1 MAKVLTAAAALALL
15 IFAVPVGS
23 FAKTELTEARVTRII
38 REVLLLPEQAAPHP
52 AALQDMVRGGTAIRT
67 GVDSR
72 TELTFPDQTLARLG
86 ANTVFSFSGGTRAL
100 DLGGGAMLLQVPKGA
115 GGAKILTAAVTA
127 AITGTTVLI
136 EYHPPKGARDG
147 KDFSS
152 RNPGGNNVAFGFVTS
167 DSVPADLSTNYI
179 KFITLEGVARIYVKD
194 RPGEPILVPAGK
206 MLIISPDGSSYELLE
221 VNLEVLVNTSPLIT
235 DFSPL
240 PSYPLIV
247 DEIQR
252 QREKE
257 IAGELI
263 DTNLVDYGGGQP
275 VTLRD
280 PSLLDTLDQRF
291 SATAV
296 TPTATPSVTPSPSA
310 TPSKFGT
317 PPVITSV
324 NAYVVSSG
332 TRITTDPA
340 ITSNGVTDFGKVY
353 RSASADGSF
362 TTWAFGSSSNF
373 DMLTGLDQNLAT
385 GSNLPV
391 ATFKFSALQLAGDPS
406 IDTTGGATTL
416 ALISVGNLSDSAPGG
431 PLTFAGIN
439 TLLLATQNGAIN
451 LGANISFS
459 NLNRLI
465 FYARGFGANL
475 TLSCPINGVQS
486 VDLDAEGSVQVN
498 GGQTV
503 NTFRSIAG
511 IDFLTGTGK
520 ITAPN
525 VFIQANNDVNLAL
538 SRFAVDPSV
547 VTSVSLQAGANVNV
561 DASGDQSL
569 FANASSLTIN
579 GTGINF
585 SGTSTGEPIMIQFRN
600 SAVVSFLAGANG
612 INAPTIDLIHPGS
625 GLSLSASGNIAFD
638 SIQGA
643 DMVQSTGGDISC
655 NLNLIAN
662 TIVANGTVSANH
674 VEAQNV
680 TALGNLVVG
689 PGAITPFLSP
699 VGANLLHTF
708 MVATVISPNGI
719 DFNGNQFPTASS
731 PGGILEIDALSQVFG
746 AGGIGSVN
754 FNGGDFGGD
763 GGTLTVNTVG
773 DLSLAGTTITATTG
787 QLQSAADPPT
797 GAGGKVNLTSTS
809 GQVSINGAIQV
820 SSSDVGIPNGR
831 SSARGGNIN
840 IRSDAT
846 TGVAVNI
853 TDSGQLLALLDNAA
867 PGPGGLITIR
877 ATGATSSIN
886 AGGQMRADRGGID
899 IRHTGTAG
907 AVNLNN
913 PTLQADIIKAAA
925 LGPNGTLQISGGT
938 LNANSVLKLYAPGS
952 NGQIIFLAN
961 CTLQGGSMSIIAA
974 NTVTIANSVIVTTN
988 GRAASVFTNTANYSG
1003 FGGNGTTSGTFGGL
1017 GALNPQPLSSAPPL
1031 GNPGAP

>member
-1 MAKVLTAAAALALL
+1 MAKILTAPAALACL
-15 IFAVPVGS
+15 IFALPVGS
-23 FAKTELTEARVTRII
+23 FGKTELTEARVTRII

-52 AALQDMVRGGTAIRT
+52 AALQDAVRGGTAIRT
-67 GVDSR
+67 GADSR

-100 DLGGGAMLLQVPKGA
+100 DLGGGAMLLHVPKGA
-115 GGAKILTAAVTA
+115 GGAKISTAAVTA

-136 EYHPPKGARDG
+136 EYHPPHQPAGAHPR

-152 RNPGGNNVAFGFVTS
+152 PNRGDRKN
-167 DSVPADLSTNYI
+167 DLSSNSI
-179 KFITLEGVARIYVKD
+179 KFITLEGVARIYIKG

-206 MLIISPDGSSYELLE
+206 ELVISPDGSSYDLVE
-221 VNLEVLVNTSPLIT
+221 VNLEVLVKTSSLIT
-235 DFSPL
+235 DFPPL

-247 DEIQR
+247 EEIQR
-252 QREKE
+252 QRDEQ
-257 IAGELI
+257 IASEMMDI
-263 DTNLVDYGGGQP
+263 QP

-280 PSLLDTLDQRF
+280 PFSLDTVAQRAAV
-291 SATAV
+291 ATP
-296 TPTATPSVTPSPSA
+296 TPTATPNPTPP
-310 TPSKFGT
+310 KFGT
-317 PPVITSV
+317 PPVILSP
-324 NAYVVSSG
+324 NPYVISSS
-332 TRITTDPA
+332 TTITTDPS
-340 ITSNGVTDFGKVY
+340 ITTNGVTDFGKVY

-391 ATFKFSALQLAGDPS
+391 AAFKFSALQLAGDPS

-416 ALISVGNLSDSAPGG
+416 ALISVGNLSDTAPGG
-431 PLTFAGIN
+431 PLTFAAIN

-520 ITAPN
+520 ITAAN

-538 SRFAVDPSV
+538 TRFAVDPSV

-561 DASGDQSL
+561 DANGDQSL
-569 FANASSLTIN
+569 FTNASVLTIN

-585 SGTSTGEPIMIQFRN
+585 SGTSTGEPILIQFRN
-600 SAVVSFLAGANG
+600 SAVVTFLAGANG
-612 INAPTIDLIHPGS
+612 INAPAIDLIHPGS
-625 GLSLSASGNIAFD
+625 GLSLSAGGNIAFD

-655 NLNLIAN
+655 NRNLIAN
-662 TIVANGTVSANH
+662 TVVANGTVSANH
-674 VEAQNV
+674 IEAQNV
-680 TALGNLVVG
+680 TALGNLVAG
-689 PGAITPFLSP
+689 AGAITPFLSP

-719 DFNGNQFPTASS
+719 DFNGNQFPTPSS

-763 GGTLTVNTVG
+763 GGTLTVSTIG
-773 DLSLAGTTITATTG
+773 DLSLSGTTITATTG

-797 GAGGKVNLTSTS
+797 GAGGTVNLTSMS
-809 GQVSINGAIQV
+809 GQVSINGAIQA
-820 SSSDVGIPNGR
+820 SSNDVGLPNGR
-831 SSARGGNIN
+831 VSASGGRIN
-840 IRSDAT
+840 IQSGAA

-853 TDSGQLLALLDNAA
+853 TDSGQLLALLNNAA

-877 ATGATSSIN
+877 ATGGTSSIN

-907 AVNLNN
+907 GVNLNN

-925 LGPNGTLQISGGT
+925 LGPNGRSEERRVGKECR
-938 LNANSVLKLYAPGS
+938 SRWSPYH
-952 NGQIIFLAN
+952 
-961 CTLQGGSMSIIAA
+961 
-974 NTVTIANSVIVTTN
+974 
-988 GRAASVFTNTANYSG
+988 
-1003 FGGNGTTSGTFGGL
+1003 
-1017 GALNPQPLSSAPPL
+1017 
-1031 GNPGAP
+1031 

>member
-1 MAKVLTAAAALALL
+1 MAKILTAPAALACL
-15 IFAVPVGS
+15 IFALPVGS
-23 FAKTELTEARVTRII
+23 FGKTELTEARVTRII

-52 AALQDMVRGGTAIRT
+52 AALQDAVRGGTAIRT
-67 GVDSR
+67 GADSR

-100 DLGGGAMLLQVPKGA
+100 DLGGGALLLHVPKGA
-115 GGAKILTAAVTA
+115 GGAKISTAAVTA

-136 EYHPPKGARDG
+136 EYHPPHQPAGAHPR

-152 RNPGGNNVAFGFVTS
+152 PNRGDRKN
-167 DSVPADLSTNYI
+167 DLSSNSI
-179 KFITLEGVARIYVKD
+179 KFITLEGVARIYIKG

-206 MLIISPDGSSYELLE
+206 ELVISPDGSSYDLVE
-221 VNLEVLVNTSPLIT
+221 VNLEVLVKTSSLIT
-235 DFSPL
+235 DFPPL

-247 DEIQR
+247 EEIQR
-252 QREKE
+252 QRDEQ
-257 IAGELI
+257 IASEMMDI
-263 DTNLVDYGGGQP
+263 QP

-280 PSLLDTLDQRF
+280 PFSLDTVAQRAAV
-291 SATAV
+291 ATP
-296 TPTATPSVTPSPSA
+296 TPTATPNPTPP
-310 TPSKFGT
+310 KFGT
-317 PPVITSV
+317 PPVILSP
-324 NAYVVSSG
+324 NPYVISSS
-332 TRITTDPA
+332 TTITTDPS
-340 ITSNGVTDFGKVY
+340 ITTNGVTDFGKVY

-391 ATFKFSALQLAGDPS
+391 AAFKFSALQLAGDPS

-416 ALISVGNLSDSAPGG
+416 ALISVGNLSDTAPGG

-520 ITAPN
+520 ITAAN

-538 SRFAVDPSV
+538 NRFAVDPSV

-561 DASGDQSL
+561 DANGDQSL
-569 FANASSLTIN
+569 FTNASVLTIN

-585 SGTSTGEPIMIQFRN
+585 SGTSTGEPILIQFRN
-600 SAVVSFLAGANG
+600 SAVVTFLAGANG
-612 INAPTIDLIHPGS
+612 INAPAIDLIHPGS
-625 GLSLSASGNIAFD
+625 GLSLSAGGNIAFD

-655 NLNLIAN
+655 NRNLIAN
-662 TIVANGTVSANH
+662 TVVANGTVSANH
-674 VEAQNV
+674 IEAQNV
-680 TALGNLVVG
+680 TALGNLVAG
-689 PGAITPFLSP
+689 AGAITPFLSP

-719 DFNGNQFPTASS
+719 DFNGNQFPTPSS

-763 GGTLTVNTVG
+763 GGTLTVSTIG
-773 DLSLAGTTITATTG
+773 DLSLSGTTITATTG

-797 GAGGKVNLTSTS
+797 GAGGTVNLTSMS
-809 GQVSINGAIQV
+809 GQVSINGAIQA
-820 SSSDVGIPNGR
+820 SSNDVGLPNGR
-831 SSARGGNIN
+831 VSASGGRIN
-840 IRSDAT
+840 IQSGAA

-853 TDSGQLLALLDNAA
+853 TDSGQLLALLNNAA

-877 ATGATSSIN
+877 ATGGTSSIN

-907 AVNLNN
+907 AVTLNS

-925 LGPNGTLQISGGT
+925 LGPNGTLQINGGT

-961 CTLQGGSMSIIAA
+961 CTLQGGSMNIIAA
-974 NTVTIANSVIVTTN
+974 NAVTIANNVIVTTG
-988 GRAASVFTNTANYSG
+988 GRVASVFTNSANYSG
-1003 FGGNGTTSGTFGGL
+1003 FGGNGTTSGTFSGL

>member
-1 MAKVLTAAAALALL
+1 MAKILTAPAALACL
-15 IFAVPVGS
+15 IFALPVGS
-23 FAKTELTEARVTRII
+23 FGKTELTEARVTRII

-52 AALQDMVRGGTAIRT
+52 AALQDAVRGGTAIRT
-67 GVDSR
+67 GADSR

-100 DLGGGAMLLQVPKGA
+100 DLGGGAMLLHVPKGA
-115 GGAKILTAAVTA
+115 GGAKISTAAVTA

-136 EYHPPKGARDG
+136 EYHPPHQPAGAHPR

-152 RNPGGNNVAFGFVTS
+152 PNRGDRKN
-167 DSVPADLSTNYI
+167 DLSSNSI
-179 KFITLEGVARIYVKD
+179 KFITLEGVARIYIKG

-206 MLIISPDGSSYELLE
+206 ELVISPDGSSYDLVE
-221 VNLEVLVNTSPLIT
+221 VNLEVLVKTSSLIT
-235 DFSPL
+235 DFPPL

-247 DEIQR
+247 EEIQR
-252 QREKE
+252 QRDEQ
-257 IAGELI
+257 IASEMMDI
-263 DTNLVDYGGGQP
+263 QP

-280 PSLLDTLDQRF
+280 PFSLDTVAQRAAV
-291 SATAV
+291 ATP
-296 TPTATPSVTPSPSA
+296 TPTATPNPTPP
-310 TPSKFGT
+310 KFGT
-317 PPVITSV
+317 PPVILSP
-324 NAYVVSSG
+324 NPYVISSS
-332 TRITTDPA
+332 TTITTDPS
-340 ITSNGVTDFGKVY
+340 ITTNGVTDFGKVY

-391 ATFKFSALQLAGDPS
+391 AAFKFSALQLAGDPS

-416 ALISVGNLSDSAPGG
+416 ALISVGNLSDTAPGG

-520 ITAPN
+520 ITAAN

-538 SRFAVDPSV
+538 TRFAVDPSV

-561 DASGDQSL
+561 DANGDQSL
-569 FANASSLTIN
+569 FTNASVLTIN

-585 SGTSTGEPIMIQFRN
+585 GGTSTGEPILIQFRN
-600 SAVVSFLAGANG
+600 SAVVTFLAGANG
-612 INAPTIDLIHPGS
+612 INAPAIDLIHPGS
-625 GLSLSASGNIAFD
+625 GLSLSAGGNIAFD

-655 NLNLIAN
+655 NRNLIAN
-662 TIVANGTVSANH
+662 TVVANGTVSANH
-674 VEAQNV
+674 IEAQNV
-680 TALGNLVVG
+680 TALGNLVAG
-689 PGAITPFLSP
+689 AGAITPFLSP

-719 DFNGNQFPTASS
+719 DFNGNQFPTPSS

-763 GGTLTVNTVG
+763 GGTLTVSTIG
-773 DLSLAGTTITATTG
+773 DLSLSGTTITATTG

-797 GAGGKVNLTSTS
+797 GAGGTVNLTSMS
-809 GQVSINGAIQV
+809 GQVSINGAIQA
-820 SSSDVGIPNGR
+820 SSNDVGLPNGR
-831 SSARGGNIN
+831 VSASGGRIN
-840 IRSDAT
+840 IQSGAA

-853 TDSGQLLALLDNAA
+853 TDSGQLLALLNNAA

-877 ATGATSSIN
+877 ATGGTSSIN

-907 AVNLNN
+907 GVNLNN

-925 LGPNGTLQISGGT
+925 LGPNGTLQINGGT

-961 CTLQGGSMSIIAA
+961 CTLQGGSMNIIAA
-974 NTVTIANSVIVTTN
+974 NTVTIANNVIVTTG
-988 GRAASVFTNTANYSG
+988 GRAASVFTNSANYSG
-1003 FGGNGTTSGTFGGL
+1003 FGGNGTTSGTFSGL

>member
-1 MAKVLTAAAALALL
+1 MAKILTAPAALACL
-15 IFAVPVGS
+15 IFALPVGS
-23 FAKTELTEARVTRII
+23 FGKTELTEARVTRII

-52 AALQDMVRGGTAIRT
+52 AALQDAVRGGTAIRT
-67 GVDSR
+67 GADSR
-72 TELTFPDQTLARLG
+72 TELTFRDQTLARLG

-100 DLGGGAMLLQVPKGA
+100 DLGGGAMLLHVPKGA
-115 GGAKILTAAVTA
+115 GGAKISTAAVTA

-136 EYHPPKGARDG
+136 EYHPPHQPAGAHPR

-152 RNPGGNNVAFGFVTS
+152 PNRGDRKN
-167 DSVPADLSTNYI
+167 DLSSNSI
-179 KFITLEGVARIYVKD
+179 KFITLEGVARIYIKG

-206 MLIISPDGSSYELLE
+206 ELVISPDGSSYDLVE
-221 VNLEVLVNTSPLIT
+221 VNLEVLVKTSSLIT
-235 DFSPL
+235 DFPPL

-247 DEIQR
+247 EEIQR
-252 QREKE
+252 QRDEQ
-257 IAGELI
+257 IASEMMDI
-263 DTNLVDYGGGQP
+263 QP

-280 PSLLDTLDQRF
+280 PFSLDTVAQRAAV
-291 SATAV
+291 ATP
-296 TPTATPSVTPSPSA
+296 TPTATPNPTPP
-310 TPSKFGT
+310 KFGT
-317 PPVITSV
+317 PPVILSP
-324 NAYVVSSG
+324 NPYVISSS
-332 TRITTDPA
+332 TTITTDPS
-340 ITSNGVTDFGKVY
+340 ITTNGVTDFGKVY

-391 ATFKFSALQLAGDPS
+391 AAFKFSALQLAGDPS

-416 ALISVGNLSDSAPGG
+416 ALISVGNLSDTAPGG

-520 ITAPN
+520 ITAAN

-538 SRFAVDPSV
+538 TRFAVDPSV

-561 DASGDQSL
+561 DANGDQSL
-569 FANASSLTIN
+569 FTNASVLTIN

-585 SGTSTGEPIMIQFRN
+585 GGTSTGEPILIQFRN
-600 SAVVSFLAGANG
+600 SAVVTFLAGANG
-612 INAPTIDLIHPGS
+612 INAPAIDLIHPGS
-625 GLSLSASGNIAFD
+625 GLSLSAGGNIAFD

-655 NLNLIAN
+655 NRNLIAN
-662 TIVANGTVSANH
+662 TVVANGTVSANH
-674 VEAQNV
+674 IEAQNV
-680 TALGNLVVG
+680 TALGNLVAG
-689 PGAITPFLSP
+689 AGAITPFLSP

-719 DFNGNQFPTASS
+719 DFNGNQFPTPSS

-763 GGTLTVNTVG
+763 GGTLTVSTIG
-773 DLSLAGTTITATTG
+773 DLSLSGTTITATTG

-797 GAGGKVNLTSTS
+797 GAGGTVNLTSMS
-809 GQVSINGAIQV
+809 GQVSINGAIQA
-820 SSSDVGIPNGR
+820 SSNDVGLPNGR
-831 SSARGGNIN
+831 VSASGGRIN
-840 IRSDAT
+840 IQSGAA

-853 TDSGQLLALLDNAA
+853 TDSGQLLALLNNAA

-877 ATGATSSIN
+877 ATGGTSSIN

-907 AVNLNN
+907 GVNLNN

-925 LGPNGTLQISGGT
+925 LGPNGTLQINGGT

-961 CTLQGGSMSIIAA
+961 CTLQGGSMNIIAA
-974 NTVTIANSVIVTTN
+974 NTVTIANNVIVTTG
-988 GRAASVFTNTANYSG
+988 GRVASVFTNSANYSG
-1003 FGGNGTTSGTFGGL
+1003 FGGNGTTSGTFSGL

>member
-1 MAKVLTAAAALALL
+1 MAKVLTAAAALALP
-15 IFAVPVGS
+15 IFAVPVVLL
-23 FAKTELTEARVTRII
+23 AKTELTEARVTRII
-38 REVLLLPEQAAPHP
+38 REVQLLPERAAPRP
-52 AALQDMVRGGTAIRT
+52 AALQDAVFGGTAIRT
-67 GVDSR
+67 GVESR

-86 ANTVFSFSGGTRAL
+86 ANTLFSFTRGTRAL
-100 DLGGGAMLLQVPKGA
+100 DLGDGAMLLYVPKGA

-136 EYHPPKGARDG
+136 EYHPPHQAAGAHHR

-152 RNPGGNNVAFGFVTS
+152 PNRGGKRN
-167 DSVPADLSTNYI
+167 DLSSNSI
-179 KFITLEGVARIYVKD
+179 KFITLEGVARIYIKG

-206 MLIISPDGSSYELLE
+206 ELIILPDGSSYDLVE
-221 VNLEVLVNTSPLIT
+221 VNLEELVKTSSLVT
-235 DFSPL
+235 DFPPL

-247 DEIQR
+247 EEIQR
-252 QREKE
+252 QRDER
-257 IAGELI
+257 IAGEMME
-263 DTNLVDYGGGQP
+263 THP

-280 PSLLDTLDQRF
+280 PLSLDTVDQRF
-291 SATAV
+291 SGTAT
-296 TPTATPSVTPSPSA
+296 TPTATPTPSVTPNPSA

-317 PPVITSV
+317 PPVITSS
-324 NAYVVSSG
+324 NPYVVGSG

-340 ITSNGVTDFGKVY
+340 ITSNGLTDFGKVY
-353 RSASADGSF
+353 RSSSADGSF
-362 TTWAFGSSSNF
+362 ATWAFGSSSDF
-373 DMLTGLDQNLAT
+373 DMLTGLDQNFGA

-391 ATFKFSALQLAGDPS
+391 AAFKFSALQLAGDPS
-406 IDTTGGATTL
+406 IDTAGGGATTL

-431 PLTFAGIN
+431 TLSFAGIN

-451 LGANISFS
+451 FGANISFS

-465 FYARGFGANL
+465 FYARGGGANL
-475 TLSCPINGVQS
+475 TLGCAINGVQT

-525 VFIQANNDVNLAL
+525 VFIRADRDVNLAL
-538 SRFAVDPSV
+538 SRFAVAPSV
-547 VTSVSLQAGANVNV
+547 VTNVSLQAGANVNV
-561 DASGDQSL
+561 DASSDQTL
-569 FANASSLTIN
+569 FTNASLLTIR
-579 GTGINF
+579 GTGINL
-585 SGTSTGEPIMIQFRN
+585 SGTGIAGGPIMIQFGN
-600 SAVVSFLAGANG
+600 SAVVSFSAGANG

-625 GLSLSASGNIAFD
+625 GLSLMATGSIVFD

-655 NLNLIAN
+655 NLNLIAH
-662 TIVANGTVSANH
+662 TVVANGNVTANH
-674 VEAQNV
+674 VEVQNV
-680 TALGNLVVG
+680 TTPGNLVAG
-689 PGAITPFLSP
+689 EGGIAPFIPSG
-699 VGANLLHTF
+699 GANLLHTF
-708 MVATVISPNGI
+708 SVATVVSPNGI
-719 DFNGNQFPTASS
+719 DFNGNHFLTAASA
-731 PGGILEIDALSQVFG
+731 GGMLEIDAGSQILG
-746 AGGIGSVN
+746 PGGIGSAN

-763 GGTLTVNTVG
+763 GGTLTVNTVD
-773 DLSLAGTTITATTG
+773 DLSLAGTMITATTG

-797 GAGGKVNLTSTS
+797 GAGGTVNLTSTS
-809 GQVSINGAIQV
+809 GQVSINGTIQT
-820 SSSDVGIPNGR
+820 SSNDIGIPNGR
-831 SSARGGNIN
+831 VSARGGRIN
-840 IRSDAT
+840 IQSGTA
-846 TGVAVNI
+846 TGVAINI
-853 TDSGQLLALLDNAA
+853 TDSGQLLALLNNAA

-877 ATGATSSIN
+877 ATGGTSSIN

-899 IRHTGTAG
+899 IRHTGAAG
-907 AVNLNN
+907 TVNLSN

-925 LGPNGTLQISGGT
+925 LGPNGTLQINGGT
-938 LNANSVLKLYAPGS
+938 LNANSVLKLYAPSS

-961 CTLQGGSMSIIAA
+961 CTLQGGSMNIIAA
-974 NTVTIANSVIVTTN
+974 NTVTIANNVIVITG

>member
-1 MAKVLTAAAALALL
+1 MAKVLTAASALALS
-15 IFAVPVGS
+15 IFAVPVVS
-23 FAKTELTEARVTRII
+23 SAKTELTEARVTRII
-38 REVLLLPEQAAPHP
+38 REVQLLPEQAAPHP
-52 AALQDMVRGGTAIRT
+52 AALQDTVRGGTAIRT
-67 GVDSR
+67 GAESR

-86 ANTVFSFSGGTRAL
+86 ANTLFSFSGGTRAL
-100 DLGGGAMLLQVPKGA
+100 DLGGGAMLLHVPKGA

-136 EYHPPKGARDG
+136 EYHPPRQAAGAHRR

-152 RNPGGNNVAFGFVTS
+152 LNRGVKEN
-167 DSVPADLSTNYI
+167 DLSSNSI

-194 RPGEPILVPAGK
+194 RPGQPILVPAGK
-206 MLIISPDGSSYELLE
+206 MLIISPDGSSYELLD

-247 DEIQR
+247 DEIRR

-263 DTNLVDYGGGQP
+263 DTNLVNYGGGKA

-280 PSLLDTLDQRF
+280 PSPLDTLDQRF
-291 SATAV
+291 SATAI
-296 TPTATPSVTPSPSA
+296 TPTATPSPSPSPSA

-317 PPVITSV
+317 PPVITSS
-324 NAYVVSSG
+324 NAYVISAG
-332 TRITTDPA
+332 TTITTDPV

-353 RSASADGSF
+353 RSSSADGSF
-362 TTWAFGSSSNF
+362 TTWAFGSSSDF
-373 DMLTGLDQNLAT
+373 DMLTGLDQNFAT

-391 ATFKFSALQLAGDPS
+391 AAFKFSALQLAGDPS

-416 ALISVGNLSDSAPGG
+416 ALISVGNLSDGAPGG
-431 PLTFAGIN
+431 TLTFAGIN

-475 TLSCPINGVQS
+475 TLGCPINGVQT

-525 VFIQANNDVNLAL
+525 VFIQAGNNVTLAL
-538 SRFAVDPSV
+538 SRFAVNPSV
-547 VTSVSLQAGANVNV
+547 ITTVSLQAGANVNV
-561 DASGDQSL
+561 DASSDQTL
-569 FANASSLTIN
+569 FANASSLTIH

-585 SGTSTGEPIMIQFRN
+585 SGTGIDGGPIMIQFEN
-600 SAVVSFLAGANG
+600 SAVVNFLAGANG
-612 INAPTIDLIHPGS
+612 INAPTIDLIHPGF
-625 GLSLSASGNIAFD
+625 GLSLTASGNIAFD

-643 DMVQSTGGDISC
+643 DMVQSTGGNISC
-655 NLNLIAN
+655 NLDLMAN
-662 TIVANGTVSANH
+662 TVVANGSVTANQI
-674 VEAQNV
+674 EAQNV
-680 TALGNLVVG
+680 TTQGNLIVG
-689 PGAITPFLSP
+689 SGGIAPFIPPGGS
-699 VGANLLHTF
+699 NLLHVF
-708 MVATVISPNGI
+708 SVATVISPNGI
-719 DFNGNQFPTASS
+719 DFNGNNFPTAAS
-731 PGGILEIDALSQVFG
+731 PGGMLQINAGSQIFG
-746 AGGIGSVN
+746 AGGIGSAD

-763 GGTLTVNTVG
+763 GGTLTVSTAG

-797 GAGGKVNLTSTS
+797 GAGGTVNLTSTR
-809 GQVSINGAIQV
+809 GQVSIDGTVQV
-820 SSSDVGIPNGR
+820 SSNETGIPNRR
-831 SSARGGNIN
+831 SSASGGKVN

-853 TDSGQLLALLDNAA
+853 SDSAQLLALLVDAA

-877 ATGATSSIN
+877 ATGGTSSIN
-886 AGGQMRADRGGID
+886 AGGQMRADHGGID

-907 AVNLNN
+907 TVNLNN

-925 LGPNGTLQISGGT
+925 LGPNGTLQINGGM

-952 NGQIIFLAN
+952 NGQIIFLAD
-961 CTLQGGSMSIIAA
+961 CTLQGGSMNIIAA
-974 NTVTIANSVIVTTN
+974 NTVTIANSVIVTTT

-1017 GALNPQPLSSAPPL
+1017 GALNPQPLSAAPPL